1 MTTTRVFSSRDFN
14 QYVSEAKRAADAG
27 PVLITDRG
35 EPAYALLN
43 IKDFYKL
50 QGTQLSLADAL
61 AQPGEEADFEFE
73 APRLDVAFK
82 PADLS

>member
-1 MTTTRVFSSRDFN
+1 MTVRTISSREFN
-14 QYVSEAKRAADAG
+14 QFVSDAKRAANDG

-43 IKDFYKL
+43 IKDYYKL
-50 QGTQLSLADAL
+50 AGNQLSLAEAL
-61 AQPGEEADFEFE
+61 AQQGDDADFDFE
-73 APRLDVAFK
+73 PPTVDVVFK

>member
-1 MTTTRVFSSRDFN
+1 MTTIRIFSSRDFN
-14 QYVSEAKRAADAG
+14 QYVSEAKRAANDG

-50 QGTQLSLADAL
+50 QGNQLSLADAV

-73 APRLDVAFK
+73 PPRLDVVFK